1 MAVITIAREMGS
13 EGDQLGIELAQAL
26 GYEILNKE
34 IIRKVAERTGASTQE
49 VENYDERAD
58 NWLVRFLTQV
68 FASHPDMAAYYST
81 FTYAEPNFTY
91 GVAEP
96 YIFYQAPPGQG
107 KPLDP
112 KKVVEHVERIIREVA
127 DKGNV
132 VIIGRASQ
140 CVLGDR
146 ADAIHLRTV
155 GPLEWRVGNVLRDN
169 PDLTRDEAEEIVKQ
183 NDRWRERYLAVNYDA
198 DWRDPLL
205 YHSVISMQRWQRARL
220 IEFVKCSV

>member
-13 EGDQLGIELAQAL
+13 EGDQLGMEVAKAL
-26 GYEILNKE
+26 GYEVLNKE
-34 IIRKVAERTGASTQE
+34 IIKKVAEMTGASAQE
-49 VENYDERAD
+49 VEHYDERAD
-58 NWLVRFLTQV
+58 NWLARFLTQV
-68 FASHPDMAAYYST
+68 FAAHPEMAAYYST
-81 FTYAEPNFTY
+81 FAYVEPNYIY

-96 YIFYQAPPGQG
+96 YVFYQAPPGQA

-112 KKVVEHVERIIREVA
+112 KKVVEHVEKIIREVA

-140 CVLGDR
+140 CILSGR

-155 GPLEWRVGNVLRDN
+155 GPLEWRVANVLRDN
-169 PDLTRDEAEEIVKQ
+169 ADITREQAEETIRQ
-183 NDRWRERYLAVNYDA
+183 NDKWRERYLSVNYGA

-205 YHSVISMQRWQRARL
+205 YHAVLSMQKCERGKL